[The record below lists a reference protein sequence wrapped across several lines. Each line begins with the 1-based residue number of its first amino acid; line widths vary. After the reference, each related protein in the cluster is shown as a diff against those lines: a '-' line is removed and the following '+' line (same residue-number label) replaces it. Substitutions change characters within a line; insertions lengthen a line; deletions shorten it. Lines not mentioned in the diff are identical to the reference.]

1 MHAAWPV
8 NPPKFRTRQ
17 ATRHF
22 SKDGFHLHSPPRFP
36 AKPAASPAISRHI
49 LPPLPCHRI
58 AVGCAEIAVRCKR
71 IAADCKRV
79 AMECNSIAA
88 CCNQAASHRRGSSA
102 GRAMAMRSTAAQ
114 RRPVVESL
122 ALRATGLAARGRP
135 PTATR
140 LQHSARGCEERTT
153 SGSHYT
159 GRYCRIGI
167 QRHCFSI
174 CLSSS
179 RSLRPNSVGLR
190 R

>member
-17 ATRHF
+17 AARHF
-22 SKDGFHLHSPPRFP
+22 SKDGFLLHPPPRFP

-58 AVGCAEIAVRCKR
+58 AVGCADIAVRCKR

-79 AMECNSIAA
+79 AMERNSIAA
-88 CCNQAASHRRGSSA
+88 CCNQAAAHRRDTSA

-114 RRPVVESL
+114 SRPVVESL

-140 LQHSARGCEERTT
+140 LQHSAQNAPQMSKE
-153 SGSHYT
+153 SAPP
-159 GRYCRIGI
+159 
-167 QRHCFSI
+167 I
-174 CLSSS
+174 CTKALLDLIED
-179 RSLRPNSVGLR
+179 RLG
-190 R
+190 